1 MVGRF
6 VIPTDDHGQD
16 RCGGLARIIPL
27 NERAEFLAA
36 ARVTLTTGDDSL
48 VEVAHVL
55 VLLGDG
61 HCLEVMVIACGL
73 EITTDQEEIYFVLL
87 LGFQPL
93 NVAVDCVKLAVAAA
107 LYGDLWVTDH

>member
-16 RCGGLARIIPL
+16 RCGGLARII
-27 NERAEFLAA
+27 
-36 ARVTLTTGDDSL
+36 L